1 MRVKNL
7 SSKQFNIQLEKTVN
21 REFHLG
27 DWFSRNHV
35 SDTPTCP
42 EELEDWII
50 VYPKDFRLI
59 RSLAILQW
67 YLPDIWHWRIFLDL
81 KEKTFSQLNQKQRI
95 EIQLLLESKEIMEI
109 YLFETKRYTG
119 SEIFGNILG
128 NDLKDLLK
136 FLKLRRNLKS
146 KPKRVQRHRGYR
158 DHGSRRPDH
167 QWLPRED
174 YSFTEYQNL
183 KERKLKL
190 QHRTVTVLTEILRAL
205 LVREDES
212 LS

>member
-1 MRVKNL
+1 
-7 SSKQFNIQLEKTVN
+7 
-21 REFHLG
+21 
-27 DWFSRNHV
+27 
-35 SDTPTCP
+35 
-42 EELEDWII
+42 
-50 VYPKDFRLI
+50 
-59 RSLAILQW
+59 
-67 YLPDIWHWRIFLDL
+67 LDL

-109 YLFETKRYTG
+109 YLYETKRYTG

-136 FLKLRRNLKS
+136 YLKLRRNLKS